1 MKELIILRGL
11 PGSGKTTLAKVI
23 GGILCA
29 ADDYFDGKHGYVF
42 DPSKLPQAHQACQ
55 QRAAVAAAAGMTPI
69 VVHNTASQ
77 RWEIRP
83 YARIAEA
90 YGYRLHVV
98 TVEGDHGS
106 VHDVPAA
113 TVERMRAQWERWPQ

>member
-11 PGSGKTTLAKVI
+11 PGSGKTTLAKAI
-23 GGILCA
+23 GGLLCS
-29 ADDYFDGKHGYVF
+29 ADDYFDGKHGYAF
-42 DPSKLPQAHQACQ
+42 DPAKLPAAHQACQ
-55 QRAAVAAAAGMTPI
+55 QRAADGASAGITPI

-77 RWEIRP
+77 RWEIEP
-83 YARIAEA
+83 YAVLAEE

-106 VHDVPAA
+106 VHDVPAE
-113 TVERMRAQWERWPQ
+113 TVERMRSRWERW